1 MIVSNQPEVE
11 TLSIRTLG
19 GLAIEL
25 EREARTATSTLLANQ
40 TRLHFRTRTIEAL
53 LIYLACQQRPLSR
66 DLLAE
71 MLWPE
76 RPQEQARSN
85 LRVAI
90 HRLRE
95 QLDPYIVVTR
105 QHLALNP
112 EAPVAFDCVQFETLL
127 AAGELAA
134 AAALYRGDFLE
145 GFYLDDSPEFEHWAL
160 LERERLR
167 TRPRR
172 LAAACGAAG
181 GSRRTRRCGRFCP
194 PSARARPAA

>member
-1 MIVSNQPEVE
+1 M
-11 TLSIRTLG
+11 
-19 GLAIEL
+19 
-25 EREARTATSTLLANQ
+25 EREARTATSTLLTNQ

-53 LIYLACQQRPLSR
+53 LVYLACQRRPISR

-76 RPQEQARSN
+76 RTQEQARSN

-95 QLDPYIVVTR
+95 QLDPYVVVTR

-112 EAPVAFDCVQFETLL
+112 EAPIALDCMQFETHL
-127 AAGELAA
+127 AAGDVAA
-134 AAALYRGDFLE
+134 ATALYRGDFLE

-167 TRPRR
+167 TLA
-172 LAAACGAAG
+172 LAAWQQLVGQQVAAG
-181 GSRRTRRCGRFCP
+181 ALDCCGRRCP
-194 PSARARPAA
+194 PAARA

>member
-1 MIVSNQPEVE
+1 MIVSNRPEVE

-25 EREARTATSTLLANQ
+25 EREARTATSALPNKPM
-40 TRLHFRTRTIEAL
+40 RLHFRTRTIEAL
-53 LIYLACQQRPLSR
+53 LVYLACQRRPISR

-76 RPQEQARSN
+76 RTQEQARSN

-95 QLDPYIVVTR
+95 QLDPYVVVTR

-112 EAPVAFDCVQFETLL
+112 EAPVALDAMQFETHL
-127 AAGELAA
+127 AGGRSGSRNRPL
-134 AAALYRGDFLE
+134 
-145 GFYLDDSPEFEHWAL
+145 
-160 LERERLR
+160 
-167 TRPRR
+167 PRR
-172 LAAACGAAG
+172 LSGRLL
-181 GSRRTRRCGRFCP
+181 SRRQSRI
-194 PSARARPAA
+194 